1 MEQVR
6 GVGGERNQHGT
17 DERGGE
23 RVRNQHGTSERSGW
37 RERNQHGTGERGWS
51 ERDVLHV
58 FIVETLPVVL
68 FVSLQTLYKNY
79 QRITMQESPGKV
91 PAGRL
96 PRSKDSI
103 LLDDLVDTVKP
114 GDEIV
119 RLCLDQLIL
128 YVCTC
133 FMERT
138 VEQHDAG

>member
-1 MEQVR
+1 MSV
-6 GVGGERNQHGT
+6 
-17 DERGGE
+17 
-23 RVRNQHGTSERSGW
+23 
-37 RERNQHGTGERGWS
+37 
-51 ERDVLHV
+51 
-58 FIVETLPVVL
+58 
-68 FVSLQTLYKNY
+68 QTLYKNY

-119 RLCLDQLIL
+119 RLCLDQLI